1 MPVYVYK
8 GLNRSGRTVK
18 GTEDADNSRNARLKL
33 KKRGIYVIE
42 IQDKTKKSGKGKRV
56 KSTGKVGIEELSLM
70 TRQLSTLLESSI
82 PLVDSLAIASEQTE
96 HPVLRE
102 ALSDIKNQ
110 VNEGGTLHKA
120 LAKYPKVFDKI
131 YISMCEAGELSGTLD
146 VILIRLAEFTESQS
160 ELKSKLKSAM
170 IYPAIMFGF
179 LGIVLVALFVFM
191 IPQMKEIFEG
201 AEELE
206 LPGISKVVFGMS
218 EFMVEYW
225 MFILIFFVG
234 LISLFIAWKNSP
246 KGSVS
251 WDATRLKLPVLGTL
265 IRMVAVAR
273 FTRTLATLLNG
284 GVPML
289 NAMGIV
295 RNVVDNEILARAID
309 EARDNISEGE
319 SIAGPLKKS
328 GEFPPIVIHMVN
340 VGEKTGE
347 LERMLNQVSDSYD
360 FQVRN
365 KIDGFTSILEPVMLV
380 AMGLIIAM
388 IVFAVLLPMLEMQN
402 IG

>member
-1 MPVYVYK
+1 MPVFEYK
-8 GLNRSGRTVK
+8 GLNRAGKTVK

-33 KKRGIYVIE
+33 KKRGIYVVE
-42 IQDKTKKSGKGKRV
+42 IQDKLRKKGKGKKV
-56 KSTGKVGIEELSLM
+56 KSTGKVNIENLSLM
-70 TRQLSTLLESSI
+70 TRQLATLLESSI
-82 PLVDSLAIASEQTE
+82 PLVDSLGIAADQTE
-96 HPVLRE
+96 DPILKD
-102 ALSDIKNQ
+102 ALSYIKNQ
-110 VNEGGTLHKA
+110 VNEGGTLHKS
-120 LAKYPKVFDKI
+120 LTRYPKIFDKI
-131 YISMCEAGELSGTLD
+131 YVSMCEAGELSGTLD
-146 VILIRLAEFTESQS
+146 TILIRLAEFTESQS
-160 ELKSKLKSAM
+160 ALKSKLKSAM
-170 IYPAIMFGF
+170 IYPVIMFGF
-179 LGIVLVALFVFM
+179 LGLVLVALFVFM

-201 AEELE
+201 TEELE
-206 LPGISKVVFGMS
+206 LPALSKAVFGMS

-234 LISLFIAWKNSP
+234 LGILFSLWKKSP
-246 KGSVS
+246 QGSIS
-251 WDATRLKLPVLGTL
+251 WDRTRLRLPVVGNL

-295 RNVVDNEILARAID
+295 RNVVDNQILAKAID

-328 GEFPPIVIHMVN
+328 QEFPPIVIHMIS
-340 VGEKTGE
+340 VGEKTGD
-347 LERMLNQVSDSYD
+347 LEKMLNQVSDSYD

-380 AMGLIIAM
+380 AMGLIIAL
-388 IVFAVLLPMLEMQN
+388 IVFAVLLPMLAMQD